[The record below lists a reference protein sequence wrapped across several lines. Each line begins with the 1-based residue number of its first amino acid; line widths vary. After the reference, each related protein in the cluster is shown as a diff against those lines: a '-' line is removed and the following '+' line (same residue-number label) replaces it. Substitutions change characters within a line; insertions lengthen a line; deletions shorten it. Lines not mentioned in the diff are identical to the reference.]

1 MSGNAT
7 MIWIIVVVVVV
18 ALAVMLLAIRY
29 AAEHPGQKRQRREQ
43 MRGTV
48 QGGQHVG
55 GGRSV
60 MPRRD
65 APVVPEG
72 GGTPP
77 GPGAPDVEDMEADQG
92 TGSGRSERGRNSGNP
107 LDL

>member
-7 MIWIIVVVVVV
+7 MIWVIVVVVVV
-18 ALAVMLLAIRY
+18 ALAAWLILVRY
-29 AAEHPGQKRQRREQ
+29 ATRHPGHKLRRRER

-60 MPRRD
+60 MPHRD
-65 APVVPEG
+65 APVPEG

-77 GPGAPDVEDMEADQG
+77 GPGVPDVEDMEADQG
-92 TGSGRSERGRNSGNP
+92 LGSGRGQRRRNSGNP
-107 LDL
+107 MDL

>member
-1 MSGNAT
+1 MTGNAT

-18 ALAVMLLAIRY
+18 VLAAALLLVRY
-29 AAEHPGQKRQRREQ
+29 AAEHPGHKTRRRER

-65 APVVPEG
+65 APVPEG

-77 GPGAPDVEDMEADQG
+77 GPDAPDAEDVDQG
-92 TGSGRSERGRNSGNP
+92 LGSSGSGQGQRRNSGNP
-107 LDL
+107 MDL